1 MRVRLAMPM
10 WFDLAFANFVTLLL
24 ETGFKFGPIH
34 LPISS
39 LPRRMPGAL
48 RSLAPDERHR

>member
-10 WFDLAFANFVTLLL
+10 WFDLAFANFITLLL

-34 LPISS
+34 LPIFS